1 VHEVYDHDGSLARLH
16 AELNGAGVP
25 SLDERLREYVNAS
38 ILAPTRALINSDL
51 LRRLHGAL
59 ETPDTAL
66 LARIE
71 ATALPVFEE
80 AKRLTNGDSDP
91 AALAKATAHDVAD
104 ALRLPLFN
112 KRFKTRLPL
121 PFGDGDDATA
131 WAPLFAWALF
141 HRLGEVGAQPGAG
154 QRVLAWLDSWAL
166 RKPLLEAFG
175 GLGMDTG
182 AVHRALAIVRALLA
196 RDGRLTGPAQAGDER
211 TTLFALM
218 QEPEARR
225 LTNVNAWQGE
235 TYFNKEAFESL
246 IAHLLAAELVLSA
259 DDRSA
264 KAATA
269 SAAAGKRAASL
280 AKDLLTQAA
289 ADGYRVLPPIAVVAL
304 AKATTVP
311 STAGAPTRPVRAGAA
326 KAVKATPSKAK
337 PAKPAAKRKARGSA
351 A

>member
-1 VHEVYDHDGSLARLH
+1 VR
-16 AELNGAGVP
+16 
-25 SLDERLREYVNAS
+25 
-38 ILAPTRALINSDL
+38 
-51 LRRLHGAL
+51 
-59 ETPDTAL
+59 
-66 LARIE
+66 
-71 ATALPVFEE
+71 
-80 AKRLTNGDSDP
+80 
-91 AALAKATAHDVAD
+91 
-104 ALRLPLFN
+104 
-112 KRFKTRLPL
+112 
-121 PFGDGDDATA
+121 
-131 WAPLFAWALF
+131 
-141 HRLGEVGAQPGAG
+141 
-154 QRVLAWLDSWAL
+154 
-166 RKPLLEAFG
+166 
-175 GLGMDTG
+175 
-182 AVHRALAIVRALLA
+182 RALAIVRALLA